1 MTFETFAQSVIF
13 GIFTGA
19 SYGLGAVGF
28 SFVFG
33 VVRILNIA
41 HGDLLMLGGY
51 ASFFLFSLA
60 GIGPFLSLPLVAAVL
75 FLIGTFLYKVLF
87 ARAIRL
93 GGEFRMNTSLLISFG
108 VILILSQVAILLFTA
123 DERSVSPPYA
133 GMGLE
138 VFQLYIPYV
147 RLGSLLVTLIV
158 IFGLEFFLHRTYLG
172 KCIRGSAE
180 NWESATLMG
189 IDINRIYLLSFALSC
204 ALAGVAGSMVALC
217 YSVSPGIGLEWML
230 KIMIVTVL
238 AGLGSISGLF
248 FAGILLGVVEA
259 VSGIYL
265 GPYMEV
271 IGLMIFLLVLLLRP
285 KGLFGRNE

>member
-1 MTFETFAQSVIF
+1 MTFETFVQSVIF
-13 GIFTGA
+13 GIFTGVF
-19 SYGLGAVGF
+19 YGLGAVGF

-51 ASFFLFSLA
+51 AAFFLFSLT

-75 FLIGTFLYKVLF
+75 FLIGMFLYKVLF
-87 ARAIRL
+87 ARAIKL
-93 GGEFRMNTSLLISFG
+93 GGELRMNTSLLISFG

-158 IFGLEFFLHRTYLG
+158 IFGLEFFLRKTYLG

-238 AGLGSISGLF
+238 AGLGSIGGLF

-259 VSGIYL
+259 VSAIYL